1 MTDDLSA
8 VSVADDAA
16 PRDPVAQRILTMLE
30 ACAASRR
37 PMTIKDLA
45 EATGLAKST
54 VHRMCWKLEGLG
66 LLEHSDRG
74 FSIGTKM
81 LSIANSNPL
90 VNELRS
96 LAIPHLVNLQ
106 QLSGASHLAMLA
118 DGKALVLDG
127 LYTADL
133 RAYTLVGYG
142 LPLHC
147 TAAGKALLATLDP
160 DEREDWLTNHPLR
173 AATPRSVVNADALRR
188 QLEQV
193 NETGFAV
200 SNEEFQRGIVAVAA
214 GLKVRPGVYAAVAC
228 VGSSSDKA
236 ILRSAPRVVAA
247 AAQLEQALARRQ
259 EMRRL
264 ASQ

>member
-1 MTDDLSA
+1 VTESP
-8 VSVADDAA
+8 SEDATS
-16 PRDPVAQRILTMLE
+16 RDPVAQRILTMLE

-74 FSIGTKM
+74 FSVGTKM

-118 DGKALVLDG
+118 DGKALVVDG
-127 LYTADL
+127 LYTQDL

-142 LPLHC
+142 LPMHC
-147 TAAGKALLATLDP
+147 TAAGKALLARLEP
-160 DEREDWLTNHPLR
+160 EERDEWFASHPLR
-173 AATPRSVVNADALRR
+173 PATPQSVVNPEALRR
-188 QLEQV
+188 QLDKVTEA
-193 NETGFAV
+193 GFAI

-214 GLKVRPGVYAAVAC
+214 GLLVRPGVYAAVAC
-228 VGSSSDKA
+228 VGSSADKA
-236 ILRSAPRVVAA
+236 ILRSAPQVVVAA
-247 AAQLEQALARRQ
+247 KQLEQALARRY

-264 ASQ
+264 AAQ